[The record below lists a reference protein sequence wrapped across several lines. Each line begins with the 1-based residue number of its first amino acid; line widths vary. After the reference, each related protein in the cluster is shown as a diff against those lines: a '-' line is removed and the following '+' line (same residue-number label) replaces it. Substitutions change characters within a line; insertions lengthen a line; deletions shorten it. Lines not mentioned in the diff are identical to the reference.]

1 VPEQS
6 SESQRQIILEQA
18 ERVLASPEFAT
29 APRLARLLRF
39 LVDESLANRTDSLK
53 ESVIAVEVFD
63 RSTDHDPQLDS
74 VVRVQIGRLRARLAE
89 YYLKR
94 GSGPVRIEIPKGNY
108 QPVFVFSDE
117 PVPQPNQ
124 RPRLAIPA
132 IVTAIVALG
141 LGILAFVK
149 FRSPGAAAGP
159 ATIAVLPFLN
169 LTGDQSFEYIGDSIT
184 DEITEALAES
194 NDLRVVA
201 RTSAFQY
208 KGRNIDVRQIGRELN
223 AAALLEGSV
232 TTSAPKKFRI
242 VVQLIRSS
250 DGYHLWSHAY
260 DIDSAAM
267 VSTEAEIA
275 RAAGEKLVPRLKGVG
290 RTEGPQT
297 TANGEAHDLY
307 MRAMYQFHLRT
318 AESEREALRLAKE
331 ASAKDPGYVL
341 PYTLMAQAES
351 QLSTL
356 LVEPP
361 REAAAHAKESIAK
374 ALSLDPSNS
383 DAHAEKALFA
393 YTDDWDWPQAEQEFR
408 QALAQGSRAQAHNL
422 YGWSLM
428 TRGRFA
434 EARAHLRIAAELD
447 PQSTGPALNQSMN
460 SLMDRNVAE
469 SKRQL
474 DAILTATPRS
484 FAGLF
489 LRTAVALW
497 EKDCA
502 AAFSYSGKISELYP
516 NVPASQM
523 NIANVNAR
531 CGHPEKAREILST
544 LTTNTNP
551 NGYASPYSLAL
562 LYASLNNGDG
572 VIQALQKSADAREPV
587 ILYLK
592 VEPAWDE
599 FRADPR
605 FQALERTVGLLDEK

>member
-6 SESQRQIILEQA
+6 SESQRQIILEEA

-29 APRLARLLRF
+29 TPRLARLLRF
-39 LVDESLANRTDSLK
+39 LVDESLANRLDSLK

-63 RSTDHDPQLDS
+63 RATDHDPQLDS

-108 QPVFVFSDE
+108 QPVFGFSDAPE
-117 PVPQPNQ
+117 PQPK
-124 RPRLAIPA
+124 PRSIAIPA
-132 IVTAIVALG
+132 IV
-141 LGILAFVK
+141 
-149 FRSPGAAAGP
+149 AAVVVLIAATWAVVRFKPSATAGP

-169 LTGDQSFEYIGDSIT
+169 LSGDKSFEYVGDSIT

-208 KGRNIDVRQIGRELN
+208 KGRNVDVRQIGRELN
-223 AAALLEGSV
+223 AGALLEGSV
-232 TTSAPKKFRI
+232 TTASPQKFRI

-260 DIDSAAM
+260 DVDSAAM

-341 PYTLMAQAES
+341 PHTLMAQAES
-351 QLSTL
+351 ELSTL
-356 LVEPP
+356 LIEPP
-361 REAAAHAKESIAK
+361 REAAAHAKEAIAK
-374 ALSLDPSNS
+374 ALSLDPSSS

-393 YTDDWDWPQAEQEFR
+393 YTDDWDWPQAEREFR
-408 QALAQGSRAQAHNL
+408 LALAQGSRAQAHNL

-428 TRGRFA
+428 TRGRFE
-434 EARAHLRIAAELD
+434 EARSHLRIAAELD

-460 SLMDRNVAE
+460 SLMNRNVAE

-474 DAILTATPRS
+474 DAILVANPRS

-502 AAFSYSGKISELYP
+502 AASSYSGKIKELYP
-516 NVPASQM
+516 NVPASQI
-523 NIANVNAR
+523 NIVMVSAR
-531 CGHPEKAREILST
+531 CGHPEQARAFLAAVT
-544 LTTNTNP
+544 KGTNP
-551 NGYASPYSLAL
+551 AGYASPYSLAL
-562 LYASLNNGDG
+562 LYAALSDVDG
-572 VIQALQKSADAREPV
+572 VMQALQKSADAREPV

-592 VEPAWDE
+592 VEPAWDP

>member
-1 VPEQS
+1 VQEQS
-6 SESQRQIILEQA
+6 SESQRQIILEEA

-29 APRLARLLRF
+29 TPRLARLLRF
-39 LVDESLANRTDSLK
+39 LVDESLANRLDSLK

-108 QPVFVFSDE
+108 QPVFVFPDAAA
-117 PVPQPNQ
+117 PQPKR

-132 IVTAIVALG
+132 LIGLILLVAAGWAVVRFRTPTAG
-141 LGILAFVK
+141 
-149 FRSPGAAAGP
+149 AGP

-169 LTGDQSFEYIGDSIT
+169 LSGDKNFEYLGDSIT

-208 KGRNIDVRQIGRELN
+208 KGRNADVRQIGRELN

-232 TTSAPKKFRI
+232 TSTSPKKFRI

-260 DIDSAAM
+260 DVDSAAM

-275 RAAGEKLVPRLKGVG
+275 RAAGEKLVPKLKGVG

-307 MRAMYQFHLRT
+307 MRAIYQFHLRT
-318 AESEREALRLAKE
+318 AESERESLRLAKE

-361 REAAAHAKESIAK
+361 REAAAHAKEAIAK

-393 YTDDWDWPQAEQEFR
+393 YTYDWDWPQAEQEFR
-408 QALAQGSRAQAHNL
+408 LALAQGSHAQAHNL

-428 TRGRFA
+428 TRGRFS
-434 EARAHLRIAAELD
+434 EARTHLRIAAELD
-447 PQSTGPALNQSMN
+447 PQSVGPALNQAMN
-460 SLMDRNVAE
+460 SMMDRNVPEA
-469 SKRQL
+469 KREL
-474 DAILTATPRS
+474 DGVLAAAPRS

-489 LRTAVALW
+489 LRTAVALY
-497 EKDCA
+497 ERDCA
-502 AAFSYSGKISELYP
+502 GAFSYSGKVTELYP
-516 NVPASQM
+516 NVPASRLSAM
-523 NIANVNAR
+523 SVSAR
-531 CGHPEKAREILST
+531 CGHPEEAREFLAT
-544 LTTNTNP
+544 LKKGTNP
-551 NGYASPYSLAL
+551 TGYASPYSLAL
-562 LYASLNNGDG
+562 LYAAVNNVDG
-572 VIQALQKSADAREPV
+572 VIEALQKSADDREPV

-592 VEPAWDE
+592 VEPAWE
-599 FRADPR
+599 PFRADPR
-605 FQALERTVGLLDEK
+605 FQTLERMVGLLGEK